1 MKPQSC
7 SSDSIYKQ
15 SEQFK
20 VINGKIS
27 DVIQEIEI
35 ANQQHEDNE
44 KFLNSKVQISQQLFG
59 IKRKIKIAN

>member
-27 DVIQEIEI
+27 DVIQEIDI
-35 ANQQHEDNE
+35 ANQQNEDNE
-44 KFLNSKVQISQQLFG
+44 KFLNSKNQISQQLFS